1 MGRLLK
7 GRGYVMPREVLT
19 ARQQAD
25 KVLAQ
30 ADADADMRR
39 QAAVVAAEE
48 ERQKGYDRG
57 LEEGRQAAMAEM
69 AELLVR
75 VREEAAH
82 VRAENKDSAIPLA
95 KKMAERIVGRA
106 LELHPSL
113 IADIANQALAAAKPR
128 AGEVTLRV
136 SPQDLPVL
144 EQERPRLVARLSTG
158 VDLRLVADD
167 KVGVGGCII
176 ETPTGVRL
184 DARLSTQLEAIE
196 KALGKRVPAAR
207 TSQRGTE

>member
-25 KVLAQ
+25 KVLAH
-30 ADADADMRR
+30 ADAEADMRR

-48 ERQKGYDRG
+48 ERQKGFQQG
-57 LEEGRQAAMAEM
+57 LQEGREAAMKEM
-69 AELLVR
+69 ADLMVR
-75 VREEAAH
+75 VREDAAQ
-82 VRAENKDSAIPLA
+82 VRLESRDSAIPLA
-95 KKMAERIVGRA
+95 KKMAQLIVGRA

-128 AGEVTLRV
+128 AGEVVVRV
-136 SPQDLPVL
+136 SPSDLPVI
-144 EQERPRLVARLSTG
+144 ERERPRLVSRLTSA

-176 ETPTGVRL
+176 ETPSGVRL
-184 DARLSTQLEAIE
+184 DARLSTQLETIE
-196 KALGKRVPAAR
+196 KALGKRAPAAKPR
-207 TSQRGTE
+207 PE

>member
-7 GRGYVMPREVLT
+7 GRGYVMPREVLS
-19 ARQQAD
+19 ARQQAE

-39 QAAVVAAEE
+39 QAALVAAEE
-48 ERQKGYDRG
+48 ERQRGFQRG
-57 LEEGRQAAMAEM
+57 LDEGRQTAMAEM
-69 AELLVR
+69 AELMVR
-75 VREEAAH
+75 VREDAAN
-82 VRAENKDSAIPLA
+82 VRAESKESAIPLA

-128 AGEVTLRV
+128 AGEVTVRV

-144 EQERPRLVARLSTG
+144 ERERPRLVARLSTG
-158 VDLRLVADD
+158 VDLRLVPDE

-176 ETPTGVRL
+176 EIPSGVRL
-184 DARLSTQLEAIE
+184 DARLGTQLDAIE
-196 KALGKRVPAAR
+196 KALGKRAPGAATASR
-207 TSQRGTE
+207 VK